1 MLNRFDVAEMSQ
13 DDMEYIARRAAIA
26 GGVLAVASVVVVIGF
41 ALFQLA
47 QLIGQVP

>member
-26 GGVLAVASVVVVIGF
+26 GGVLAAAGVAVIGW
-41 ALFQLA
+41 ALYQLA
-47 QLIGQVP
+47 RLIA